1 MVDAANGLL
10 GIEWIEG
17 VTVKYLIPRGLD
29 EDDDETR
36 EQPTL
41 HHSEISI
48 GNFVTKHHRDA
59 KGLSI
64 DALMTSI
71 GTEIGKMHQADV
83 IHGDLTTSNMMLAG
97 SQLVTLKL

>member
-36 EQPTL
+36 DPTL
-41 HHSEISI
+41 GHSKVSI

-64 DALMTSI
+64 DALVTLI